1 MFTSIIKYIYKHM
14 TYRYIY
20 KITCTHQDNI
30 GDYYYGARITDIEP
44 EKDPYKGSGKNIRA
58 YYKQHPNCYTKEII
72 ETYDND
78 EDLRKAEYEL
88 IHPHLNDP
96 HCLNIKEGGIGI
108 PHLNTRNKISET
120 LKNKQWTPEH
130 YKHMCE
136 CNKGK
141 NKNRPCT
148 DHQKQ
153 FLSEYNKGARHMS
166 NGIERHYVLKD
177 QVEYYLS
184 RGYHFGMK

>member
-1 MFTSIIKYIYKHM
+1 MI
-14 TYRYIY
+14 YRYTY

-44 EKDPYKGSGKNIRA
+44 EKDHYKGSGKNIIA
-58 YYKQHPNCYTKEII
+58 YYKQHPNCYIKEII
-72 ETYDND
+72 GIYDND

-88 IHPHLNDP
+88 IHPHLNDS

-120 LKNKQWTPEH
+120 LKNKQWTLEH
-130 YKHMCE
+130 YMHMCE

-141 NKNRPCT
+141 NKNRPCP
-148 DHQKQ
+148 DYQKKQ
-153 FLSEYNKGARHMS
+153 LSEYNIGMKVLCKDGYRVRVKGDD
-166 NGIERHYVLKD
+166 I
-177 QVEYYLS
+177 EYYLS
-184 RGYHFGMK
+184 RGYNFGMK

>member
-1 MFTSIIKYIYKHM
+1 MI
-14 TYRYIY
+14 YRYTY
-20 KITCTHQDNI
+20 KITCTHKDNI

-44 EKDPYKGSGKNIRA
+44 EKDTYKGSGKNIII
-58 YYKQHPNCYTKEII
+58 YYKQHPNDYIKEII

-78 EDLRKAEYEL
+78 EDLIKAEYEL

-108 PHLNTRNKISET
+108 PHLNTRNKISEKLT
-120 LKNKQWTPEH
+120 GRTRSLESRQKQSET
-130 YKHMCE
+130 
-136 CNKGK
+136 NKG
-141 NKNRPCT
+141 REGSPCPEY
-148 DHQKQ
+148 QKQ

-166 NGIERHYVLKD
+166 NGIERHYVSKD